1 MRAGSSDS
9 SSEDGQRVVRSAK
22 EKRFLEVRATID
34 EMRNKIKINDWMALQ
49 TLFDVLNK
57 RLEKVMRAQE
67 GGAIPGFYFRAL
79 ASLETAIERM
89 FANKP
94 AVKKMSSTNAKAFN
108 SLRQRLKK
116 HARDDPAMAAGMAR
130 AKENP
135 DSTADELSDEASEM
149 DSSDD
154 EAEKIAKAEKSAAK
168 AARAAAAAGADLDD
182 GFAVVGKKGHV
193 EKISEKNLDVM
204 KAPKEKITYEMV
216 DTKLRELIAS
226 RGKKGTDRHENVE
239 TLAYVAGVATCAA
252 QEVETL
258 VMLISAQFDI
268 SGSMSTH
275 MPVPLWK
282 KCVNNLLRIDSLL
295 KANPQITLVE
305 TSEPDPKPS
314 AEAIVAG
321 APVQLRGSMCAFTE
335 RLDDEYF
342 KSMQSIDPH
351 TKEYVLRMQDE
362 ALIVILASEMV
373 AYYEKREERETT
385 SKLALRLLEH
395 LYYKPEPV
403 YEALRRFAE
412 GKLSAAEEFAAK
424 VAADAVAAKA
434 AAEEKARLEA
444 ERQRQAEE
452 EGDEYLD
459 DEDADEAEAKEAS
472 EIPYPT
478 GQKFPGASLPEC
490 LRRLS
495 LLIYA
500 HGDGRQKARAMLCE
514 IFNDGLR
521 GDFRHGRDLMLM
533 SRLQENISQ
542 MDISTQILFNRAMA
556 QLGLASFRAGLFL
569 EAQACLGEL
578 YLGGRVRELLAQ
590 GVTQS
595 RFHERSIEQE
605 KLERRRQMPFHMH
618 INLELLESV
627 HLTCS
632 MLQETPYMANSTR
645 RARSSNKPF
654 ARLVDNYE
662 RQTFN
667 GPPENVR
674 DHIMA
679 ATRCLLNGEWRKA
692 KDHILGLEVWQLLP
706 GAEAER
712 DSVLRNVVDRL
723 KEEAT
728 RTYLFQFAAQYN
740 SVSLEV
746 LSSMFDLELKRAYG
760 LVSRMIMDEELRGAC
775 DEPTK
780 SVVMAH
786 VEPTRLQ
793 QLAATFAEKC
803 AVLLDANE
811 RALELHVGTGGAQ
824 LFDYEE
830 ESGGGQAARRGGR
843 GAGRGGRG
851 DGHWDD
857 EGGRGGRG
865 GRGRGGRGR
874 GGGRDDKGDGR
885 KRYQESYGNFS
896 TRRGAGGDGD
906 FSKRGGGKFVK
917 REKSEEVDRTERM
930 VSLGSAGAGK

>member
-1 MRAGSSDS
+1 
-9 SSEDGQRVVRSAK
+9 
-22 EKRFLEVRATID
+22 
-34 EMRNKIKINDWMALQ
+34 MRNKIKINDFMALQ
-49 TLFDVLNK
+49 SLFDVLNK
-57 RLEKVMRAQE
+57 RLEKVMQVQ
-67 GGAIPGFYFRAL
+67 GGGTSIPGFYFRAL
-79 ASLETAIERM
+79 ALLDHAIETM

-94 AVKKMSSTNAKAFN
+94 AIKKMSSTNSKAFN
-108 SLRQRLKK
+108 AIRQRLKK
-116 HARDDPAMAAGMAR
+116 HARDDPVMATGMAR
-130 AKENP
+130 ARENP
-135 DSTADELSDEASEM
+135 DSTEDEASDAASDS

-154 EAEKIAKAEKSAAK
+154 EQEKAAKAEKKAAK
-168 AARAAAAAGADLDD
+168 AAAKAAEQGGDADD
-182 GFAVVGKKGHV
+182 GFAVVGKKGQTSSV
-193 EKISEKNLDVM
+193 LEKKELDVM
-204 KAPKEKITYEMV
+204 KCPKDKVTYEMV
-216 DTKLRELIAS
+216 EKKLGWLIAS

-239 TLAYVAGVATCAA
+239 QLAYIATVAKCAA
-252 QEVETL
+252 QEVEVL

-275 MPVPLWK
+275 MPIPIWK

-305 TSEPDPKPS
+305 HSEPDQKPS
-314 AEAIVAG
+314 PDEIVGG
-321 APVQLRGSMCAFTE
+321 APVQLWGSLCAFTE

-351 TKEYVLRMQDE
+351 TKEYVYRMQDE
-362 ALIVILASEMV
+362 SLFIVLASEMV
-373 AYYEKREERETT
+373 TYYEKLDEKAVT

-403 YEALRRFAE
+403 YEALRKFAVQ
-412 GKLSAAEEFAAK
+412 KLEDADVTAAK
-424 VAADAVAAKA
+424 LAKDAAAAAAA
-434 AAEEKARLEA
+434 AAETKRLEL
-444 ERQRQAEE
+444 ERQKTLEE

-478 GQKFPGASLPEC
+478 GQKFPAASLPAT
-490 LRRLS
+490 LKKLS
-495 LLIYA
+495 LLIYRE
-500 HGDGRQKARAMLCE
+500 GEGRQKARAMLCE

-556 QLGLASFRAGLFL
+556 QLGLAAFRHGMFV
-569 EAQACLGEL
+569 EAQACLGEF

-618 INLELLESV
+618 INLDLLESV

-632 MLQETPYMANSTR
+632 MLSEVPYMANSMR

-674 DHIMA
+674 DHVMA
-679 ATRCLLNGEWRKA
+679 ASRCMLNGEWRQAKA
-692 KDHILGLEVWQLLP
+692 FILGLEPWDLLP
-706 GAEAER
+706 GTSDEKNT
-712 DSVLRNVVDRL
+712 VLAAVTQRL

-746 LSSMFDLELKRAYG
+746 IGSMFDLELKAAYG
-760 LVSRMIMDEELRGAC
+760 LVSRMIIDEELRGMC
-775 DEPTK
+775 DEPTQ

-793 QLAATFAEKC
+793 SLAMQFAEKC

-811 RALELHVGTGGAQ
+811 RALELHVGTGGATV
-824 LFDYEE
+824 FDYEDDGGN
-830 ESGGGQAARRGGR
+830 GGGGRRAGGGGGR
-843 GAGRGGRG
+843 GGGGRGGRG
-851 DGHWDD
+851 GDWEDD
-857 EGGRGGRG
+857 GGRG
-865 GRGRGGRGR
+865 GRGRGGRGGGR
-874 GGGRDDKGDGR
+874 GRGRDNNSSGGGGGR

-906 FSKRGGGKFVK
+906 FSKRGGGKFK
-917 REKSEEVDRTERM
+917 PQPKNEETDRTERM
-930 VSLGSAGAGK
+930 VSLGSASAAGGGK

>member
-1 MRAGSSDS
+1 MRAT
-9 SSEDGQRVVRSAK
+9 V
-22 EKRFLEVRATID
+22 D
-34 EMRNKIKINDWMALQ
+34 EMRNKVKINDWLSL
-49 TLFDVLNK
+49 TSLFDKLNK
-57 RLEKVMRAQE
+57 QLEKVQRASNTS
-67 GGAIPGFYFRAL
+67 AIPGFYFRAL
-79 ASLETAIERM
+79 ATLEAAIEAT

-94 AVKKMSSTNAKAFN
+94 AIKKMSSTNAKAFN
-108 SLRQRLKK
+108 SIRQRLKK
-116 HARDDPAMAAGMAR
+116 RFRDDAAMAAGLAR
-130 AKENP
+130 AKAQP
-135 DSTADELSDEASEM
+135 DSTEDEASDSDSDG

-154 EAEKIAKAEKSAAK
+154 EAARAEKAEKKARK
-168 AARAAAAAGADLDD
+168 AAEKAAQSGTDVDD
-182 GFAVVGKKGHV
+182 GFAVVGKKGQV
-193 EKISEKNLDVM
+193 EKPGAAKPLDVM

-216 DTKLRELIAS
+216 DKKLADLIAS

-239 TLAYVAGVATCAA
+239 TLAYVATVAKCAA
-252 QEVETL
+252 QEIEAL

-275 MPVPLWK
+275 MPIPIWK
-282 KCVNNLLRIDSLL
+282 KCVNNLLRIDALL
-295 KANPQITLVE
+295 KQNPQITLVE
-305 TSEPDPKPS
+305 SSEPEPKPS
-314 AEAIVAG
+314 PEDIVAG
-321 APVQLRGSMCAFTE
+321 APVQLWGSMCAFCE

-362 ALIVILASEMV
+362 SLFIVLASEMV
-373 AYYEKREERETT
+373 TYYEKRGDMGTT
-385 SKLALRLLEH
+385 AKLALRLLEH
-395 LYYKPEPV
+395 LYFKPEPA
-403 YEALRRFAE
+403 YEALRRFAV
-412 GKLSAAEEFAAK
+412 GKLQD
-424 VAADAVAAKA
+424 ADALAARLAVDAAAAKA
-434 AAEEKARLEA
+434 AADEKARLEA
-444 ERQRQAEE
+444 ERARAAEE

-478 GQKFPGASLPEC
+478 GQTFPPAALPDSLK
-490 LRRLS
+490 RLS
-495 LLIYA
+495 LLIYR

-533 SRLQENISQ
+533 SRLQENISG

-556 QLGLASFRAGLFL
+556 QLGLASFRLGMFA
-569 EAQACLGEL
+569 EAQACLAEL
-578 YLGGRVRELLAQ
+578 YIGGRVRELLAQ

-595 RFHERSIEQE
+595 RFHERSVEQE

-632 MLQETPYMANSTR
+632 TLQETPYMANSMR

-654 ARLVDNYE
+654 ARLMDNYE

-679 ATRCLLNGEWRKA
+679 ATRCMLNGEWRRA
-692 KDHILGLEVWQLLP
+692 KTFILNLEVWSLLP
-706 GAEAER
+706 GSESER
-712 DSVLRNVVDRL
+712 AAVLEKVTTRL

-740 SVSLEV
+740 SVSLKV
-746 LSSMFDLELKRAYG
+746 LSDMFELPLKSTYG
-760 LVSRMIMDEELRGAC
+760 LVSRMIIDEELRGAC
-775 DEPTK
+775 DEPTE

-786 VEPTRLQ
+786 VEPSALQRL
-793 QLAATFAEKC
+793 AMTFAEKC

-830 ESGGGQAARRGGR
+830 EGGGGQGGRRGGR
-843 GAGRGGRG
+843 GGGKGGRG
-851 DGHWDD
+851 EWGDD
-857 EGGRGGRG
+857 DG

-874 GGGRDDKGDGR
+874 GGRGGRGRDDRGGGR

-906 FSKRGGGKFVK
+906 FSKRGGGKFK
-917 REKSEEVDRTERM
+917 KQEKSEEVDRTERM
-930 VSLGSAGAGK
+930 VSLGSAGRR

>member
-1 MRAGSSDS
+1 M
-9 SSEDGQRVVRSAK
+9 
-22 EKRFLEVRATID
+22 RATID

-57 RLEKVMRAQE
+57 RLEKVMRAQG

-79 ASLETAIERM
+79 ATLDAAIEST

-94 AVKKMSSTNAKAFN
+94 AIKKMSSTNAKAFN
-108 SLRQRLKK
+108 SIRQRLKK
-116 HARDDPAMAAGMAR
+116 HFRDDAVMAAGLAR
-130 AKENP
+130 AKEHP
-135 DSTADELSDEASEM
+135 DSTEDEASDSDIDG

-154 EAEKIAKAEKSAAK
+154 EAAKAEKAEKRARK
-168 AARAAAAAGADLDD
+168 AAEKAAEAGADADD
-182 GFAVVGKKGHV
+182 GFAVVGKKGQV
-193 EKISEKNLDVM
+193 EKPGAPAKPLDVM
-204 KAPKEKITYEMV
+204 KCPKEKVTYEMV
-216 DTKLRELIAS
+216 DTKLAELIAS

-239 TLAYVAGVATCAA
+239 TLAYVATVATCAA
-252 QEVETL
+252 QEIEVL
-258 VMLISAQFDI
+258 IMLISAQFDI

-275 MPVPLWK
+275 MPIPIWK

-295 KANPQITLVE
+295 KQNPQITLVE
-305 TSEPDPKPS
+305 TTEPDPKPS
-314 AEAIVAG
+314 PDDIKAG
-321 APVQLRGSMCAFTE
+321 KPVQLWGSMCAFCE

-362 ALIVILASEMV
+362 ALFIVLATEMV
-373 AYYEKREERETT
+373 SYYEKRGDMETT
-385 SKLALRLLEH
+385 AKLALRLLEH
-395 LYYKPEPV
+395 LYYKPEPAYV
-403 YEALRRFAE
+403 ALKTFAE
-412 GKLSAAEEFAAK
+412 GKLRDADELFARL
-424 VAADAVAAKA
+424 AADAAAAKA
-434 AAEEKARLEA
+434 AADEKARLEA
-444 ERQRQAEE
+444 ERARAAEE

-478 GQKFPGASLPEC
+478 GQTFPATPLPAT
-490 LRRLS
+490 LKRLS
-495 LLIYA
+495 LLIYR

-556 QLGLASFRAGLFL
+556 QLGLASFRLGMFA
-569 EAQACLGEL
+569 EAQACLGEM

-595 RFHERSIEQE
+595 RFHERSVEQE

-632 MLQETPYMANSTR
+632 MLQETPYMANSMR

-674 DHIMA
+674 DHVMA
-679 ATRCLLNGEWRKA
+679 ATRCMLNGEWRRA
-692 KDHILGLEVWQLLP
+692 KDFILGLEVWALLP
-706 GAEAER
+706 GDEADR
-712 DSVLRNVVDRL
+712 AKVLDAVASRL

-746 LSSMFDLELKRAYG
+746 ISDMFDVSVKSAYG
-760 LVSRMIMDEELRGAC
+760 LVSRMIIDEELRGAC

-780 SVVMAH
+780 TVVMAH
-786 VEPTRLQ
+786 VEPSALQRL
-793 QLAATFAEKC
+793 AMTFAEKC

-830 ESGGGQAARRGGR
+830 ESGGGPGSNRRGGR
-843 GAGRGGRG
+843 GGGRGGRG
-851 DGHWDD
+851 GDWGDD
-857 EGGRGGRG
+857 DGRGGRG
-865 GRGRGGRGR
+865 GRGRGGRGGR
-874 GGGRDDKGDGR
+874 GGRDDRGGGR

-896 TRRGAGGDGD
+896 SRRGAGGDGD
-906 FSKRGGGKFVK
+906 FSKRGGGKFK
-917 REKSEEVDRTERM
+917 KQEKSEEVDRTERM
-930 VSLGSAGAGK
+930 VSLGSAGGRM